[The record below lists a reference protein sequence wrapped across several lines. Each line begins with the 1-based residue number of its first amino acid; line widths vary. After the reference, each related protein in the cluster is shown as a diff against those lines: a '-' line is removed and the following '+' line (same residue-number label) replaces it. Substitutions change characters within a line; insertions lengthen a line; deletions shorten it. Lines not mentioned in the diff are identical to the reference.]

1 MIGSGNGVGGNVGP
15 VASFLSFSPSP
26 SLALLSYH
34 GSIFSPI
41 LISSERRRGGKVM
54 DKFSVCYC
62 VNGGQSIFCYA
73 CRPSSPKS
81 GRGICRPPSR
91 LPAFDLSKIER
102 GGEQKSFCTWGLFHA
117 HTYRTHI
124 PKTSALASKSFPS
137 FLHCKMLSLSTHTAA
152 RKDKISRMVGA
163 LFLAV
168 VLGVAE
174 TDFPHPPF
182 SVCQRRRGQGERVF
196 LPRRIGQRRSGRI
209 FAE

>member
-1 MIGSGNGVGGNVGP
+1 MRSRRKKSVIGSGNGVGGNVGP

-62 VNGGQSIFCYA
+62 VNGGQSIFCYV

-91 LPAFDLSKIER
+91 LPAFDQSKIER
-102 GGEQKSFCTWGLFHA
+102 GGAKKLLYLGAFPRTYIHTV
-117 HTYRTHI
+117 HTYKKL
-124 PKTSALASKSFPS
+124 PPSSKSFPS
-137 FLHCKMLSLSTHTAA
+137 FLHCKMLSLSTQLHTQPHGKTKFLGWSA
-152 RKDKISRMVGA
+152 RSPWPW
-163 LFLAV
+163 FL
-168 VLGVAE
+168 G
-174 TDFPHPPF
+174 
-182 SVCQRRRGQGERVF
+182 
-196 LPRRIGQRRSGRI
+196 
-209 FAE
+209 